1 MCISEATISR
11 HEWHLLVL
19 KHLNIRK

>member
-1 MCISEATISR
+1 MCISEATNSR